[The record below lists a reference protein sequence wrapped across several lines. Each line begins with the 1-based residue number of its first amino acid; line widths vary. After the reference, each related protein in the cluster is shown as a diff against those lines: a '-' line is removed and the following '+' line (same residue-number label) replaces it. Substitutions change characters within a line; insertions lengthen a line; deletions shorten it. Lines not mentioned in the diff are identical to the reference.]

1 MNPSRPLVS
10 IPSQPEWD
18 DVQQLWLRRLAMERY
33 PQILNEAFETLH
45 GEGGRV
51 FVLSLHPW
59 LIGMAH
65 RISYLERALDQIGRR
80 LGAWNAT
87 AGDVAAH
94 ARAQLGVGAKS

>member
-1 MNPSRPLVS
+1 MS

-33 PQILNEAFETLH
+33 PEIVGEAFEVLH

-65 RISYLERALDQIGRR
+65 RIPYLSRALERIAAFDGV
-80 LGAWNAT
+80 WNA
-87 AGDVAAH
+87 AAAAVAAH
-94 ARAQLGVGAKS
+94 ARRALGPA